1 MFPKGF
7 QKKTIENLFFQQ
19 EEPQQVFLTL
29 DSVSGVRLSS
39 QLVPGKRESA
49 GRGLHCG
56 LMGDACGPA
65 LKSNPSRPPEPLPV
79 ILFS

>member
-39 QLVPGKRESA
+39 QLVPGK
-49 GRGLHCG
+49 
-56 LMGDACGPA
+56 
-65 LKSNPSRPPEPLPV
+65 
-79 ILFS
+79 

>member
-7 QKKTIENLFFQQ
+7 HKKTVKNLFFQQ

-49 GRGLHCG
+49 ECWQGAPLWADGRCLW
-56 LMGDACGPA
+56 
-65 LKSNPSRPPEPLPV
+65 SSTE
-79 ILFS
+79 IQSITTT